1 MLVDLAGHGES
12 GLGRETWTIPAY
24 GRDVVAVAD
33 TLGLDGMILIGH
45 SMGGPVVLEA
55 ARMMPDRVIA
65 VVGVDT
71 FNDFEVEFNELQ
83 MMSFLKPLEEDFTM
97 ATGAFVQSLFTPNSD
112 TALVREVINDM
123 SSAPPEVGIGSL
135 KAYLDL
141 DQAKLIDQ
149 VKVPIRGINSARYP
163 VKVETNKKHA
173 VSYEVV
179 FMEDVGHF
187 PHLEDPET
195 FNSHLT
201 EIIKELMAEEA
212 SEDEVEKEE
221 MKEAAETGGEQ

>member
-1 MLVDLAGHGES
+1 M
-12 GLGRETWTIPAY
+12 GRETWTMPAY

-33 TLGLDGMILIGH
+33 SLGLDSMILIGH
-45 SMGGPVVLEA
+45 SMGGPVALEA

-71 FNDFEVEFNELQ
+71 FNDFEVKFNELQ
-83 MMSFLKPLEEDFTM
+83 SMSFIKPLEENFTL
-97 ATGAFVQSLFTPNSD
+97 ATGAFVKSLFTPNSD
-112 TALVREVINDM
+112 TALVREVIDDM

-135 KAYLDL
+135 KAYLAL
-141 DQAKLIDQ
+141 DQAELIDQ
-149 VKVPIRGINSARYP
+149 VKIPIRGINSARYP

-187 PHLEDPET
+187 PYLEDPET

-201 EIIKELMAEEA
+201 AIIKELMTGEA
-212 SEDEVEKEE
+212 SGDAAEAGGI
-221 MKEAAETGGEQ
+221 EAATEGEQ